1 MEKRGSRKG
10 IKSVNKSIKIS
21 KISRGWSF
29 TLCLLIV
36 LVVAGFASIFTATG
50 INSPWYN
57 YVKPTITPPS
67 YVFSIV
73 WTVVYLLLAL
83 SMYLSLTSAQERQKR
98 IVAFLFALNLFFN
111 GIWSFLFFGL
121 QNTKAAFLDIILL
134 FLSTLAIMTIM
145 AETNKN
151 VSWLLLPYALW
162 LIFAGILNY
171 LVLFMQMM

>member
-1 MEKRGSRKG
+1 MGKRESGKG
-10 IKSVNKSIKIS
+10 IDGVNHGI

-29 TLCLLIV
+29 TLCLLII
-36 LVVAGFASIFTATG
+36 LVVAGFASIYTATG

-73 WTVVYLLLAL
+73 WTVLYLLLAL
-83 SMYLSLTSAQERQKR
+83 SMYLSLTSAQGRQKR